1 MKVIALCIIASAI
14 CGYSQAVRVTDH
26 VYFDIRLGQ
35 RNLGRV
41 IIGLFG
47 DVVPKTAANFKGLA
61 STGDPQGRTYRG
73 SEFHRVI
80 KGFMIQGG
88 DMVNGDG
95 TGSTSIYNG
104 RQFEDE
110 NFALKHTAPGILS
123 MANSGPNTNGCQFF
137 ITTEKTS
144 WLDGKH
150 VVFGK
155 VVQGFNEVVRVIE
168 KSPTGRND
176 RPVETTV
183 IYDSG
188 VLPLE
193 NGPYEID
200 A

>member
-1 MKVIALCIIASAI
+1 VIALCIIATAI
-14 CGYSQAVRVTDH
+14 CGYAQAVKVTDH

-41 IIGLFG
+41 VIGLFG
-47 DVVPKTAANFKGLA
+47 GVVPKTARNFKTLA
-61 STGDPQGRTYRG
+61 STGDAQGRGYRG

-80 KGFMIQGG
+80 KNFMIQGG
-88 DMVNGDG
+88 DIVNGDG
-95 TGSTSIYNG
+95 TGSTSIYDG

-110 NFALKHTAPGILS
+110 NFDLRHTSPGILS

-137 ITTEKTS
+137 ITTVKTS

-155 VVQGFNEVVRVIE
+155 VVQGFNIVQQVENTATR
-168 KSPTGRND
+168 SND
-176 RPVETTV
+176 RPVESAV

-188 VLPLE
+188 VLPLD
-193 NGPYEID
+193 NGPYDIE

>member
-14 CGYSQAVRVTDH
+14 CGYSEAVKVTDH

-41 IIGLFG
+41 VIGLFG
-47 DVVPKTAANFKGLA
+47 EVVPKTARNFRELA
-61 STGDPQGRTYRG
+61 TTGDAQGRTYKN

-80 KGFMIQGG
+80 KNFMIQGG
-88 DMVNGDG
+88 DIVNGDG
-95 TGSTSIYNG
+95 TGSTSIYGG
-104 RQFEDE
+104 RFEDE
-110 NFALKHTAPGILS
+110 NFILKHTGPGILS

-137 ITTEKTS
+137 ITTVTTS

-155 VVQGFNEVVRVIE
+155 VVQGFDLVQQVENT
-168 KSPTGRND
+168 PTRKPSD
-176 RPVETTV
+176 RPIESAV

-188 VLPLE
+188 VLQLP